1 MSPSGIVAAPS
12 RWSLHRSVAVTSIG
26 SRRATPSDRC
36 AGAGP
41 PASRIDAS
49 RQRRGGHAPK
59 RRSAGVIAPRR
70 RHLLA
75 PGAGNAPGMHPF
87 GACRPD
93 SGEHEADPASAASGV
108 FSKGGFVMACDG
120 IYVRLNSGR
129 DLCVPL
135 YLAAQQRRADAETD
149 PEDDD
154 ESAVRDL
161 IGVAAIMRIASELFD
176 GELPDGI

>member
-1 MSPSGIVAAPS
+1 
-12 RWSLHRSVAVTSIG
+12 
-26 SRRATPSDRC
+26 
-36 AGAGP
+36 
-41 PASRIDAS
+41 
-49 RQRRGGHAPK
+49 
-59 RRSAGVIAPRR
+59 
-70 RHLLA
+70 
-75 PGAGNAPGMHPF
+75 MHPF

-120 IYVRLNSGR
+120 IYVRLNSSR

-149 PEDDD
+149 PDDDD
-154 ESAVRDL
+154 ERAVRDL

-176 GELPDGI
+176 GELPDGIRGAVRKGVIARYAREQPDETRLGEAIAEAGG